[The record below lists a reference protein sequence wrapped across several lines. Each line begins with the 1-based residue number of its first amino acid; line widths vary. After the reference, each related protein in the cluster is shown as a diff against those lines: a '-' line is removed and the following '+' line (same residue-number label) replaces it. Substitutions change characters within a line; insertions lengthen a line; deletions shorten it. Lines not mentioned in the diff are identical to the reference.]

1 MIQPT
6 LIDVPRGSSGMV
18 SLAKISP
25 CQTYR
30 YRLTR
35 VWDRTRPRMVFIM
48 LNPSTADAI
57 DDDPTIIRC
66 VNRARREGCGSIDVV
81 NLFALRSTDPKALRT
96 HPDPV
101 GPEND
106 YHLLS
111 VLTMAPLTTTP
122 RFVVVAWGAN
132 RFARPRAAQ
141 VQALLAGPLAEVRLR
156 LTCLAVNKDGSP
168 KHPLYVR
175 ADAALT
181 PYRSPR

>member
-1 MIQPT
+1 MKQLP
-6 LIDVPRGSSGMV
+6 LIDVPRGTAGV

-25 CQTYR
+25 CGTYR

-35 VWDRTRPRMVFIM
+35 VWDAARPRMVFIM

-57 DDDPTIIRC
+57 ENDPTIVRC
-66 VNRARREGCGSIDVV
+66 MNRARREGCGSIDVV
-81 NLFALRSTDPKALRT
+81 NLFALRSTDPKALPP

-111 VLTMAPLTTTP
+111 VLTMIP
-122 RFVVVAWGAN
+122 RYVVAAWGAN
-132 RFARPRAAQ
+132 RFARPRAAH
-141 VQALLAGPLAEVRLR
+141 VQALLADPLAEIRRGLS
-156 LTCLAVNKDGSP
+156 CLAANKDGSP

-175 ADAALT
+175 ADARLA
-181 PYRSPR
+181 PYRGPR

>member
-1 MIQPT
+1 M
-6 LIDVPRGSSGMV
+6 LVDVPRGAAGV

-25 CQTYR
+25 CDTYR

-35 VWDRTRPRMVFIM
+35 VWDATRPRMVFIM
-48 LNPSTADAI
+48 LNPSTADAVQ
-57 DDDPTIIRC
+57 DDPTIVRC

-81 NLFALRSTDPKALRT
+81 NLFALRSPDPKALPG

-111 VLTMAPLTTTP
+111 VLTLNP
-122 RFVVVAWGAN
+122 RYVVAAWGAN
-132 RFARPRAAQ
+132 RFARPRAKH
-141 VQALLAGPLAEVRLR
+141 VQELLAAPLADIRR
-156 LTCLAVNKDGSP
+156 RMSCLAVNKDGSP

-175 ADAALT
+175 ADAALI
-181 PYRSPR
+181 PYKGNQ

>member
-1 MIQPT
+1 MNQPT
-6 LIDVPRGSSGMV
+6 LIDMPRGSSGMV

-25 CQTYR
+25 CGTYR

-35 VWDRTRPRMVFIM
+35 VWDGTKPRMVFIM

-57 DDDPTIIRC
+57 DDDATIVRC
-66 VNRARREGCGSIDVV
+66 INRARREGCGSIDVV

-111 VLTMAPLTTTP
+111 VLTMTP
-122 RFVVVAWGAN
+122 RFVIAAWGAN
-132 RFARPRAAQ
+132 RFARPRAKH
-141 VQALLAGPLAEVRLR
+141 VQTLLAAPLAEIRR
-156 LTCLAVNKDGSP
+156 GLTCLAVNQDGSP

-175 ADAALT
+175 ADATIKRLEV
-181 PYRSPR
+181 RR